1 MSELIKKFIFAFVLS
16 LIVFAIS
23 AAAIAGALSIGRDEY
38 VPSIDNDRK
47 PRLDGESFNVLL
59 IMTDY
64 APEKF
69 SDYDPDAIKNI
80 FGKEIASNG
89 APEALA
95 GYRRIYAEDMVLLRF
110 DKERR
115 QLTYTHIPGNTL
127 VSVSGVKTC
136 LENIPADYGTA
147 TLVDKVHALF
157 GVEIDRY
164 ILFTPESAAN
174 ALDRIGEITYTVQC
188 DMHYSDSERGIDI
201 NIKAGS
207 QKLDGKKAVE
217 MLRFDEYDV
226 LGTSRCATAIGYLKR
241 FVNKIA
247 NDFTEDEIR
256 DIIISILNDENV
268 VSGATADRI
277 DESIKLFI
285 SSDGLEVIE
294 LSIVGKEQTV
304 GGERYFWPDEEE
316 TLKEFSEYRRINSPD
331 DIWG

>member
-1 MSELIKKFIFAFVLS
+1 MGELIKNFIFAFVLS
-16 LIVFAIS
+16 LVVFAVS

-47 PRLDGESFNVLL
+47 PKLDGESFNVLL

-89 APEALA
+89 DPVTLA

-127 VSVSGVKTC
+127 VSVGGVKTC

-188 DMHYSDSERGIDI
+188 DMHYSDAERGIEI

-207 QKLDGKKAVE
+207 QKLDGKKTVE
-217 MLRFDEYDV
+217 MLRYDDYKA
-226 LGTSRCATAIGYLKR
+226 LGTSRSETALGYLKR
-241 FVNKIA
+241 FVNKVA
-247 NDFTEDEIR
+247 EGFTEDEIR
-256 DIIISILNDENV
+256 DIIVAVLTEELV
-268 VSGATADRI
+268 VSEAFADSI
-277 DESIKLFI
+277 DESVKLL
-285 SSDGLEVIE
+285 SLSDE
-294 LSIVGKEQTV
+294 LAIVDLSPVGQEQTV
-304 GGERYFWPDEEE
+304 SGERYFWLDEKA
-316 TLKEFSEYRRINSPD
+316 TLEKFSEYRRINSPD